1 MPRYYFDFR
10 DGPHVVIDQTGREF
24 SGQGAALQEA
34 MLTAR
39 DAVTGIRLGLRHYG
53 GWTLVVRDESG
64 RVIHT
69 VPIPKTASR

>member
-10 DGPHVVIDQTGREF
+10 DGTRAVIDQVGREF
-24 SGQGAALQEA
+24 PGQGAALQEA

-53 GWTLVVRDESG
+53 GWTLELRDESG
-64 RVIHT
+64 RIIHA
-69 VPIPKTASR
+69 VPIPKTVSR